1 MQKLS
6 KLVSIGLILS
16 LLLSF
21 AGTALAEN
29 VIVGEEDP
37 VCIAAPGDAVSSEG
51 WPEIAIS
58 NNPDIA
64 EAEENL
70 PAEIESRSEPV
81 DPSTIMAPPADL
93 DQEASP
99 LPIEIEDFADAYQ
112 SDEIVAA
119 QNKAAEEWMSSNV
132 SAQATTDTGARMSIA
147 QLHAKFPSGMYWN
160 HAFRPGADKALN
172 YADGYTDIPCPAYH
186 TDTIESDNPN
196 MHLLRTCNTYYS
208 GDMAL
213 GWQCHGYALKLGYDA
228 TGVDPYNWTKRTDVN
243 ALNALKAGDIV
254 RINNDHHTIFILG
267 VEGENVI
274 FTDCNEGD
282 TCVIRWDKFTTLSNL
297 RENFTYLLVCPT
309 VALAQENYWAWSN
322 ACIGYYT
329 TTVYDLHIYS
339 SNSFQSN
346 ILGTIPGGASVIV
359 YRESALFYHI
369 NYNGI
374 EGYAEKQYFR
384 SENRCSIIPSYSQL
398 NLRIPDVTTARIKFY
413 CDPADSG
420 MEFYVEAYDATG
432 FARGVQTQ
440 WAGWDANTT
449 NINMDVTAVGA
460 GDAVLTVSMKEKDS
474 DLVMASCEV
483 KISVAVERTYLEPSN
498 PNVKINTDV
507 SPSQTITLNMGG
519 YRPGTNTLTILQA
532 TNNIC
537 HIEWGKWESGKCDMT
552 IVGDQ
557 PGYCTLIVG
566 LKCNDVIR
574 ASTGITVEVSG
585 SAYIE
590 PSISRVNL
598 NMPDVSQRTVTLL
611 VKGLTPRPYSAHR
624 TLSNSGYFTTSTNG
638 FYKIGEYDA
647 IDVIVTG
654 IKAGSG
660 TITVDL
666 YTGDSNSKNIFAT
679 LVIPVTVYQSSM
691 NTPDFRIPRVQT
703 IEEESFSNIAARTV
717 QIPSSVTSIESKA
730 FANNNRLSQIYI
742 PAAVQSIAT
751 DAFSGTYGFTIF
763 GAADS
768 YAETFALEKGYT
780 FIPLS

>member
-21 AGTALAEN
+21 AGPALAEN

-37 VCIAAPGDAVSSEG
+37 VCTAAPGDAVSSEE
-51 WPEIAIS
+51 WPEIS
-58 NNPDIA
+58 FSYNPD
-64 EAEENL
+64 AEETGADGSL
-70 PAEIESRSEPV
+70 PAKIESRSEPV
-81 DPSTIMAPPADL
+81 DPSMIMAPPADL
-93 DQEASP
+93 APEASP

-119 QNKAAEEWMSSNV
+119 QNQAAEEWMASHV

-147 QLHAKFPSGMYWN
+147 QLHSKFPSGMYWN

-186 TDTIESDNPN
+186 TDTIESSNPN

-208 GDMAL
+208 GDIAL

-267 VEGENVI
+267 VEGDYVI

-282 TCVIRWDKFTTLSNL
+282 TCVIRWDKVTTLSNL
-297 RENFTYLLVCPT
+297 REIFTYLLVCPT
-309 VALAQENYWAWSN
+309 VALAQENYWAWSD
-322 ACIGYYT
+322 ACEGNYT

-339 SNSFQSN
+339 SNNFQSN
-346 ILGTIPGGASVIV
+346 ILGTIPGGASVRV
-359 YRESALFYHI
+359 LKESAIFYQI

-384 SENRCSIIPSYSQL
+384 SENSWSISPSYSQL
-398 NLRIPDVTTARIKFY
+398 NLRIPDVTTARLKFY
-413 CDPADSG
+413 CNPGDYYVDTKFT
-420 MEFYVEAYDATG
+420 EFSNG
-432 FARGVQTQ
+432 IQTQ

-449 NINMDVTAVGA
+449 NVNIVNMDVTAVSA
-460 GDAVLTVSMKEKDS
+460 GDSVMTVRMIANDTREVL
-474 DLVMASCEV
+474 ASCEV
-483 KISVAVERTYLEPSN
+483 KISVAVDRTYLQPSN
-498 PNVKINTDV
+498 ANVKINADV
-507 SPSQTITLNMGG
+507 SPSQTVTLNMGG

-537 HIEWGKWESGKCDMT
+537 DIEWGKWENGQCDMT
-552 IVGDQ
+552 IVGKHS
-557 PGYCTLIVG
+557 GYCTLIVG
-566 LKCNDVIR
+566 LKCNDVVR
-574 ASTGITVEVSG
+574 ASTGIAIEVSG
-585 SAYIE
+585 SAHLE

-598 NMPDVSQRTVTLL
+598 NMPNVSQRTVTLL
-611 VKGLTPRPYSAHR
+611 VKGLTPGYYYGQWSQ
-624 TLSNSGYFTTSTNG
+624 SNTGYFTSSIGQFYDVGDYKALDLTVNG
-638 FYKIGEYDA
+638 I
-647 IDVIVTG
+647 T
-654 IKAGSG
+654 AGSG
-660 TITVDL
+660 TVTVDL
-666 YTGDSNSKNIFAT
+666 YSVENNVQKIFTT
-679 LVIPVTVYQSSM
+679 LVIPVTVHQSSM

-703 IEEESFSNIAARTV
+703 IEEESFSNIAARTI
-717 QIPSSVTSIESKA
+717 QIPSSVTSIESRA

-763 GAADS
+763 GAANS
-768 YAETFALEKGYT
+768 YAETFALEKGYS